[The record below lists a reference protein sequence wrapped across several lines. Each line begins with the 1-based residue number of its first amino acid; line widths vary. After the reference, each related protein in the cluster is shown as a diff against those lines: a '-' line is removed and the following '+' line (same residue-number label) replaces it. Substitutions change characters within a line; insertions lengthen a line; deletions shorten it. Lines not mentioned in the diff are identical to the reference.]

1 MPDFRLLAALLFP
14 TALLCQQLGLR
25 DYLRRLESA
34 PGLTIEQK
42 VENLS
47 RAGVTLSPAG
57 LAELER
63 LAGRPA
69 GSSTE
74 RRGWRSG
81 YQSRTIR
88 DPFDSTLPGFPTPGD
103 VPAEISPALPPSYTA
118 RPHGLGGF
126 RIENDLNP
134 FDSYTARP
142 RALGGY
148 RIESDRN
155 PLDTY
160 TVRPRALGG
169 FRIENDR
176 DPFDTYTARPRP
188 FGGYRIESDR
198 NPFDTYTVRPR
209 PFGGYRIENDRNP
222 FDSFTLRPTPFG
234 GYRIDRD
241 P

>member
-1 MPDFRLLAALLFP
+1 MSAFRVIAGLLCPAALF
-14 TALLCQQLGLR
+14 CQQLGLS

-42 VENLS
+42 VENLA
-47 RAGVTLSPAG
+47 RIGVTLSPAG

-63 LAGRPA
+63 LVGPRA
-69 GSSTE
+69 GSSGV
-74 RRGWRSG
+74 RRGLRSDYHG
-81 YQSRTIR
+81 HTIL
-88 DPFDSTLPGFPTPGD
+88 DPFSSTLPGFPTRVD
-103 VPAEISPALPPSYTA
+103 VPPGIKPAFPPSYTA

-134 FDSYTARP
+134 LDSYTARP
-142 RALGGY
+142 TGLGGY

-176 DPFDTYTARPRP
+176 
-188 FGGYRIESDR
+188 
-198 NPFDTYTVRPR
+198 
-209 PFGGYRIENDRNP
+209 NP